1 LRSISGK
8 GLRAV
13 LNCLRSLIEL
23 FDSKSRGSSVAG
35 HESGTLLGRD
45 DIIDIVECTTA
56 AFINDVE

>member
-1 LRSISGK
+1 LK
-8 GLRAV
+8 
-13 LNCLRSLIEL
+13 L